1 MPDLSGTAKVHGPVA
16 VIDQVGSATGEVT
29 LTLEGGDGGD
39 LMRDSSRFSSRGLA
53 RYKRRRDQQMMNRG
67 AKMPG

>member
-39 LMRDSSRFSSRGLA
+39 TVEGLVGLGLEGGPHA
-53 RYKRRRDQQMMNRG
+53 GIESLQLTG
-67 AKMPG
+67 ASTV